1 MNYRM
6 IGKSIGNLLLVE
18 AACMLP
24 SLLISLIYP
33 ESDATAF
40 VMAIALTTAAGF
52 LLSRLKSNTGG
63 LYARDG
69 FAIVALGWILLSA
82 FGALPFLLSG
92 TIPRVEDA
100 LFESI
105 SGFTTTGASILRE
118 VESLPRGILFWRSFT
133 HWMGGMGVLVMMIAI
148 MPSVKA
154 NTIHILKA
162 ESPGPTPGKLVPKVS
177 QTAKILYLI
186 YILLTATQVVFLV
199 AGGMPLYDSLVH
211 SFSTAGTGGFSSRNL
226 SVAAYGSDYIEIVI
240 TVFMFLFGVN
250 FTLYYTAFKGGLK
263 NALHDEELRVYF
275 FTVVGAIALIAVN
288 VYSQVYRTAG
298 ESVQHAAFQVS
309 SIITTT
315 GFATADFNLWPV
327 LSQLILLLLMF
338 VGASA
343 GSTGGGIKVV
353 RVVVLFK
360 VIKRELTRVI
370 HPRAV
375 RTIKLNG
382 RLVDEEVVSGVMA
395 FFYFYILIFVAAV
408 LTVALE
414 GEDIVTT
421 VTSVIATLNNVG
433 PGLGRVGPMGNFADL
448 SVLSKGVL
456 SLCMLI
462 GRLEIYPIML
472 LMFPSFW
479 KRGSI

>member
-33 ESDATAF
+33 ESDGAAF
-40 VMAIALTTAAGF
+40 AAAIALTTAAGF

-92 TIPRVEDA
+92 AIPRVEDA

-263 NALHDEELRVYF
+263 SALRDEELRVYF
-275 FTVVGAIALIAVN
+275 FTVVGAAALIAIN
-288 VYSQVYRTAG
+288 VYSQVYGSVG

-309 SIITTT
+309 SLITTT

-327 LSQLILLLLMF
+327 LSQLILLLIMF
-338 VGASA
+338 IGASA
-343 GSTGGGIKVV
+343 GSTW
-353 RVVVLFK
+353 
-360 VIKRELTRVI
+360 
-370 HPRAV
+370 P
-375 RTIKLNG
+375 
-382 RLVDEEVVSGVMA
+382 
-395 FFYFYILIFVAAV
+395 
-408 LTVALE
+408 
-414 GEDIVTT
+414 
-421 VTSVIATLNNVG
+421 
-433 PGLGRVGPMGNFADL
+433 
-448 SVLSKGVL
+448 
-456 SLCMLI
+456 
-462 GRLEIYPIML
+462 
-472 LMFPSFW
+472 
-479 KRGSI
+479 

>member
-1 MNYRM
+1 M

-40 VMAIALTTAAGF
+40 AAAIALTTAAGF

-92 TIPRVEDA
+92 AIPRVEDA

-275 FTVVGAIALIAVN
+275 FTVVGATALIAIN
-288 VYSQVYRTAG
+288 VYSQVYRTVG

-309 SIITTT
+309 SLITTT

-327 LSQLILLLLMF
+327 LSQLILLLIMF
-338 VGASA
+338 IGASA

-414 GEDIVTT
+414 GKDIVTT

-448 SVLSKGVL
+448 SVLSKAVL

>member
-40 VMAIALTTAAGF
+40 AAAIALTTAAGF

-92 TIPRVEDA
+92 AIPRVEDA

-275 FTVVGAIALIAVN
+275 FTVVGATALIAIN
-288 VYSQVYRTAG
+288 VYSQVYRTLG

-309 SIITTT
+309 SLITTT

-327 LSQLILLLLMF
+327 LSQLILLLIMF
-338 VGASA
+338 IGASA

-448 SVLSKGVL
+448 SVLSKAVL

>member
-33 ESDATAF
+33 ESDGAAF
-40 VMAIALTTAAGF
+40 AVAIALTTAAGF

-92 TIPRVEDA
+92 AIPRVEDA

-154 NTIHILKA
+154 NSIHILKA

-275 FTVVGAIALIAVN
+275 FTVVGAAVLIAIN
-288 VYSQVYRTAG
+288 VYSQVYRTVG

-309 SIITTT
+309 SLITTT

-327 LSQLILLLLMF
+327 FSQLILLLLMF

-343 GSTGGGIKVV
+343 GSTGGGLKVV

-448 SVLSKGVL
+448 SVLSKAVL

>member
-33 ESDATAF
+33 ESDGAAF
-40 VMAIALTTAAGF
+40 AAAIALTTAAGF

-92 TIPRVEDA
+92 VIPRVEDA

-275 FTVVGAIALIAVN
+275 FTVVGAAALIAIN
-288 VYSQVYRTAG
+288 VYSQVYRTVG

-433 PGLGRVGPMGNFADL
+433 PGLGRVGPMGNFAEL
-448 SVLSKGVL
+448 SILSKAVL

>member
-6 IGKSIGNLLLVE
+6 IGKSVGNLLLVE

-40 VMAIALTTAAGF
+40 AAAIALTTAAGF
-52 LLSRLKSNTGG
+52 LLSRLKSNAGG

-92 TIPRVEDA
+92 AIPRVEDA

-154 NTIHILKA
+154 NSIHILKA

-263 NALHDEELRVYF
+263 NALHDEELRIYF
-275 FTVVGAIALIAVN
+275 FTVVGATALIAIN
-288 VYSQVYRTAG
+288 VYSQVYRTLG

-448 SVLSKGVL
+448 SVLSKAVL

>member
-40 VMAIALTTAAGF
+40 AAAIALTTAAGF
-52 LLSRLKSNTGG
+52 LLSRLKSNAGG

-92 TIPRVEDA
+92 AIPRVEDA

-275 FTVVGAIALIAVN
+275 FTVVGAAALIAIN
-288 VYSQVYRTAG
+288 VYSQVYGSVG

-309 SIITTT
+309 SLITTT

-327 LSQLILLLLMF
+327 LSQLILLLIMF
-338 VGASA
+338 IGASA

-448 SVLSKGVL
+448 SVLSKAVL

>member
-40 VMAIALTTAAGF
+40 AAAIALTTAAGF

-92 TIPRVEDA
+92 AIPRVEDA

-275 FTVVGAIALIAVN
+275 FTVVGAAALIAIN
-288 VYSQVYRTAG
+288 VYSQVYRTLG

-448 SVLSKGVL
+448 SVLSKAVL

>member
-33 ESDATAF
+33 ESDGAAF
-40 VMAIALTTAAGF
+40 AVAIALTTAAGF

-92 TIPRVEDA
+92 AIPRVEDA

-263 NALHDEELRVYF
+263 SALRDEELRYYF
-275 FTVVGAIALIAVN
+275 LTVAAATALIALN
-288 VYSQVYRTAG
+288 IYGTVYASAG

-309 SIITTT
+309 SLITTT

-327 LSQLILLLLMF
+327 FSQLILLLLMF

-448 SVLSKGVL
+448 SVLSKAVL

>member
-33 ESDATAF
+33 ESDGAAF
-40 VMAIALTTAAGF
+40 AVAIALTTAAGF

-92 TIPRVEDA
+92 AIPRVEDA

-263 NALHDEELRVYF
+263 NALHDEELRIYF
-275 FTVVGAIALIAVN
+275 FTVVGAAALIAIN
-288 VYSQVYRTAG
+288 VYSQVYRTLG

-309 SIITTT
+309 SLITTT

-327 LSQLILLLLMF
+327 FSQLILLLLMF

-343 GSTGGGIKVV
+343 GSTGGGLKVV

-448 SVLSKGVL
+448 SVLSKAVL

>member
-33 ESDATAF
+33 ESDGAAF
-40 VMAIALTTAAGF
+40 AVAIALTTAAGF

-92 TIPRVEDA
+92 AIPRVEDA

-275 FTVVGAIALIAVN
+275 FTVVGAAALIAIN
-288 VYSQVYRTAG
+288 VYSQVYGSVG

-309 SIITTT
+309 SLITTT

-327 LSQLILLLLMF
+327 LSQMILLLIMF
-338 VGASA
+338 IGASA

-353 RVVVLFK
+353 RIVVLFK

-433 PGLGRVGPMGNFADL
+433 PGLSKVGPLGNFADL
-448 SVLSKGVL
+448 SVLSKITL
-456 SLCMLI
+456 SFCMLI

-472 LMFPSFW
+472 LLFPSFW

>member
-33 ESDATAF
+33 ESDGAAF
-40 VMAIALTTAAGF
+40 AVAIALTTAAGF
-52 LLSRLKSNTGG
+52 LLSRLKSNAGG

-92 TIPRVEDA
+92 AIPRVEDA

-275 FTVVGAIALIAVN
+275 FTVVGAAALIAIN
-288 VYSQVYRTAG
+288 VYSQVYRTVG

-309 SIITTT
+309 SLITTT

-327 LSQLILLLLMF
+327 FSQLILLLIMF
-338 VGASA
+338 IGASA
-343 GSTGGGIKVV
+343 GSTGGGLKVV

-448 SVLSKGVL
+448 SVLSKAVL

>member
-6 IGKSIGNLLLVE
+6 IGKSVGNLLLVE

-40 VMAIALTTAAGF
+40 AAAIALTTAAGF
-52 LLSRLKSNTGG
+52 LLSRLKSNAGG

-92 TIPRVEDA
+92 VIPRVEDA

-154 NTIHILKA
+154 NSIHILKA

-263 NALHDEELRVYF
+263 NALHDEELRIYF
-275 FTVVGAIALIAVN
+275 FTVVGATALIAIN
-288 VYSQVYRTAG
+288 VYSQVYRTLG

-448 SVLSKGVL
+448 SVLSKAVL

>member
-6 IGKSIGNLLLVE
+6 IGKSIGTLLLVE

-24 SLLISLIYP
+24 SLLVSLIYP
-33 ESDATAF
+33 ESDAAAF
-40 VMAIALTTAAGF
+40 AAAIALTTAAGF
-52 LLSRLKSNTGG
+52 LLSRLKSSAGG
-63 LYARDG
+63 IYARDG

-92 TIPRVEDA
+92 AIPRVEDA
-100 LFESI
+100 LFETI
-105 SGFTTTGASILRE
+105 SGFTTTGATILRE
-118 VESLPRGILFWRSFT
+118 IESLPRGVLFWRAFT

-154 NTIHILKA
+154 NSIHILKA
-162 ESPGPTPGKLVPKVS
+162 ESPGPTPGKLVPKIG

-186 YILLTATQVVFLV
+186 YTLLTVAEVIFLL

-211 SFSTAGTGGFSSRNL
+211 SFSTAGTGGFSNRNL
-226 SVAAYGSDYIEIVI
+226 SVAAYGSNYFEIVI

-263 NALHDEELRVYF
+263 SALHDEELRYYF
-275 FTVVGAIALIAVN
+275 LTVTAATALIALNIYGN
-288 VYSQVYRTAG
+288 VYASIG
-298 ESVQHAAFQVS
+298 ESVRHAAFQVS
-309 SIITTT
+309 SLITTT
-315 GFATADFNLWPV
+315 GFSTADFNLWPV
-327 LSQLILLLLMF
+327 FSQIILMLIMF
-338 VGASA
+338 IGASA

-353 RVVVLFK
+353 RIVVLFK

-433 PGLGRVGPMGNFADL
+433 PGLSKVGPLGNFAEL
-448 SVLSKGVL
+448 SVLSKITL
-456 SLCMLI
+456 SFCMLI

>member
-33 ESDATAF
+33 ESDGAAF
-40 VMAIALTTAAGF
+40 AVAIALTTAAGF

-92 TIPRVEDA
+92 AIPRVEDA

-148 MPSVKA
+148 LPSVKA

-275 FTVVGAIALIAVN
+275 FTVVGAAALIAIN
-288 VYSQVYRTAG
+288 VYSQVYRTVG

-309 SIITTT
+309 SLITTT

-327 LSQLILLLLMF
+327 FSQLILLLLMF

-343 GSTGGGIKVV
+343 GSTGGGLKVV

-448 SVLSKGVL
+448 SILSKAVL

>member
-33 ESDATAF
+33 ESDGAAF
-40 VMAIALTTAAGF
+40 AVAIALTTAAGF
-52 LLSRLKSNTGG
+52 LLSRLESNTGG

-92 TIPRVEDA
+92 AIPRVEDA

-154 NTIHILKA
+154 NSIHILKA

-250 FTLYYTAFKGGLK
+250 FTLYYTAFKGGLR

-275 FTVVGAIALIAVN
+275 FTVVGATALIAIN
-288 VYSQVYRTAG
+288 VYSQVYGSVG

-309 SIITTT
+309 SLITTT

-327 LSQLILLLLMF
+327 FSQLILLLIMF
-338 VGASA
+338 IGASA

-448 SVLSKGVL
+448 SVLSKSVL

>member
-33 ESDATAF
+33 ESDGAAF
-40 VMAIALTTAAGF
+40 AVAIALTTAAGF

-92 TIPRVEDA
+92 AIPRVEDA

-275 FTVVGAIALIAVN
+275 FTVVGATALIAIN
-288 VYSQVYRTAG
+288 VYSQIYRTVG

-309 SIITTT
+309 SLITTT

-327 LSQLILLLLMF
+327 FSQLILLLLMF

-343 GSTGGGIKVV
+343 GSTGGGLKVV

-448 SVLSKGVL
+448 SVLSKAVL

>member
-6 IGKSIGNLLLVE
+6 IGRSIGNLLLVE

-33 ESDATAF
+33 DSDATAF
-40 VMAIALTTAAGF
+40 AAAIALTTAAGF
-52 LLSRLKSNTGG
+52 LLSRLRSSAGS

-69 FAIVALGWILLSA
+69 FAIVSLGWILVSA

-92 TIPRVEDA
+92 AIPRVEDA

-118 VESLPRGILFWRSFT
+118 VESLPRGVLFWRSFT
-133 HWMGGMGVLVMMIAI
+133 HWMGGMGVLVLMIAI

-154 NTIHILKA
+154 NSIHILKA
-162 ESPGPTPGKLVPKVS
+162 ESPGPTPGKLVPRIS

-186 YILLTATQVVFLV
+186 YILLTASQVVFLV
-199 AGGMPLYDSLVH
+199 AGGMPLYDALVH
-211 SFSTAGTGGFSSRNL
+211 SFSTAGTGGFSSKN
-226 SVAAYGSDYIEIVI
+226 SSIAAYGSDYVEIVI

-263 NALHDEELRVYF
+263 NALHDEELRVFF
-275 FTVVGAIALIAVN
+275 FTVVGATALIAIN
-288 VYSQVYRTAG
+288 VYGQVYRSVG

-327 LSQLILLLLMF
+327 LSQVILLMLMF

-343 GSTGGGIKVV
+343 GSTGGGMKVV
-353 RVVVLFK
+353 RVLVLFK

-382 RLVDEEVVSGVMA
+382 RLVEEEVVSGVMA
-395 FFYFYILIFVAAV
+395 FFYFYIIIFVGAT

-421 VTSVIATLNNVG
+421 VTSVIATINNVG
-433 PGLGRVGPMGNFADL
+433 PGLGVVGPMGNFADL
-448 SVLSKGVL
+448 SILSKAVL

>member
-33 ESDATAF
+33 ESDGAAF
-40 VMAIALTTAAGF
+40 AVAIALTTAAGF

-92 TIPRVEDA
+92 AIPRVEDA

-186 YILLTATQVVFLV
+186 YILLTATQVVFMV
-199 AGGMPLYDSLVH
+199 AGGTPLYDSLVH
-211 SFSTAGTGGFSSRNL
+211 SFSTAGPGGFSSRNL
-226 SVAAYGSDYIEIVI
+226 SVAAYGSEYIEIVLP
-240 TVFMFLFGVN
+240 VFMFLFGVN
-250 FTLYYTAFKGGLK
+250 FTLYYTAVKGGLK
-263 NALHDEELRVYF
+263 SALRDEELRYYF
-275 FTVVGAIALIAVN
+275 FTVAAATALIALN
-288 VYSQVYRTAG
+288 IYGTVYASAG

-309 SIITTT
+309 SLITTT

-327 LSQLILLLLMF
+327 LSQLILLLIMF
-338 VGASA
+338 IGASA

-395 FFYFYILIFVAAV
+395 FFYFYILIFVAAA
-408 LTVALE
+408 LTEALE

-421 VTSVIATLNNVG
+421 VTSVLATPNNVG
-433 PGLGRVGPMGNFADL
+433 PGLGRSGPRGDVAAVF
-448 SVLSKGVL
+448 VLS
-456 SLCMLI
+456 
-462 GRLEIYPIML
+462 
-472 LMFPSFW
+472 
-479 KRGSI
+479 

>member
-40 VMAIALTTAAGF
+40 AAAIALTTAAGF
-52 LLSRLKSNTGG
+52 LLSRLKSNIGG
-63 LYARDG
+63 LYVRDG

-92 TIPRVEDA
+92 AIPRVEDA

-275 FTVVGAIALIAVN
+275 FTVVGAAALIAIN
-288 VYSQVYRTAG
+288 VYSQVYRTLG

-309 SIITTT
+309 SLITTT

-327 LSQLILLLLMF
+327 FSQLILLLLMF

-448 SVLSKGVL
+448 SVLSKAVL